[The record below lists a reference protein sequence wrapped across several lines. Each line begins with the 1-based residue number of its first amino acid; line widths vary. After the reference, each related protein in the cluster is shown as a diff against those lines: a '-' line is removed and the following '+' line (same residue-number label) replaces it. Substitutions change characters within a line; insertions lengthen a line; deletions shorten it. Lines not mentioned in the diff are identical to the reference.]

1 MEETRRAFLKALS
14 MIVNWKKKKM
24 VEAPMAAVT
33 MERKL

>member
-1 MEETRRAFLKALS
+1 MEETRRAFLNSVA
-14 MIVNWKKKKM
+14 ITVNWKKKKM